1 MTFVNNTPYLRSTRD
16 FPEDLHLIS
25 IEMNKAYLDIAN
37 AVNSR
42 VVGVFPVNK
51 YVSTG
56 ETYFITGSQK
66 QQTFRQLFSFTTT
79 ANIPHGINFDRIY
92 GISKGYGAYT
102 DGTNWYGLI
111 FGSNVAIAGQISFY
125 LDPTN
130 IVFLVGAGAPSTVN
144 LKGTLVIE
152 WISDV

>member
-1 MTFVNNTPYLRSTRD
+1 MTFVNSTPYLRTTRD
-16 FPEDLHLIS
+16 FPEDMHLIS

-37 AVNSR
+37 AVNQR
-42 VVGVFPVNK
+42 VIGVFPVNK
-51 YVSTG
+51 YVATG

-66 QQTFRQLFSFTTT
+66 QQTFRRVFSFTTT
-79 ANIPHGINFDRIY
+79 ASIAHNINFDTIY
-92 GISKGYGAYT
+92 GMSKGYGAYT

-111 FGSNVAIAGQISFY
+111 FGSNTAIAGQISFY
-125 LDPTN
+125 LSPTQ

-144 LKGTLVIE
+144 LQGTLVIE